1 MILYRS
7 DMEQIDL
14 QGEDRIGAK
23 IKIEAFLN
31 DNYKLKNKEIAIIC
45 GVGKGILK
53 KEALAILRRDKRVE
67 EYNID
72 MFNEGCILVKLKE
85 NLTKSVKSVKI

>member
-1 MILYRS
+1 MNQL
-7 DMEQIDL
+7 DL
-14 QGEDRIGAK
+14 HGEDKIGAK

-31 DNYKLKNKEIAIIC
+31 DNYKIGNREIAIVH

-53 KEALAILRRDKRVE
+53 KETFDILSRDKRVE

-72 MFNEGCILVKLKE
+72 MFNEGCTLVKLKE
-85 NLTKSVKSVKI
+85 KVDK